1 MVTGISTPDGPAGP
15 AGWRPACPDRYAFAA
30 AAPAAVGRCAPKDWK
45 NAVANQNRRPSSTQT
60 ARKGSQSRRSQSTA
74 GSGRSPAT
82 SAKTRAQPGPVPAKT
97 GTASNKAATP
107 ALADS
112 GWTPRWLRR
121 TTLVLS
127 VLGVGLST
135 YLTITHLNGGH
146 GLVCSNK
153 GLVNC
158 EAVTTSPESEVF
170 GIFPVAELGLA
181 FYLFMTVINL
191 PWAWRPDWRWL
202 PVRGPRAEARRQALS
217 LAAWRIRLG
226 SVIVGV
232 LFILYLVYT
241 ELITLRTICLWC
253 TYVHI
258 TTFVLFVF
266 LIAQAAFWGSP
277 AKATADSRAGRS
289 VR

>member
-1 MVTGISTPDGPAGP
+1 
-15 AGWRPACPDRYAFAA
+15 
-30 AAPAAVGRCAPKDWK
+30 
-45 NAVANQNRRPSSTQT
+45 VANQNRRPSSTQT
-60 ARKGSQSRRSQSTA
+60 VRNGSQSRRSQSTA
-74 GSGRSPAT
+74 SSART
-82 SAKTRAQPGPVPAKT
+82 SASSAKPRPQAGPAAARTR
-97 GTASNKAATP
+97 TANGKAAAP
-107 ALADS
+107 ASA
-112 GWTPRWLRR
+112 GNAWTPRWLRW

-127 VLGVGLST
+127 LIGVGLST
-135 YLTITHLNGGH
+135 YLTITHLNGGR

-158 EAVTTSPESEVF
+158 EAVTTSPESKLF

-181 FYLFMTVINL
+181 FYFFMAIINL
-191 PWAWRPDWRWL
+191 PWAWQPEWRWL
-202 PVRGPRAEARRQALS
+202 PARSPRAEALRQALP

-226 SVIVGV
+226 AAIVGV

-258 TTFVLFVF
+258 TTFVLFII

-277 AKATADSRAGRS
+277 AKATADSKAGRS